1 MTIRRPT
8 LWPLAVTVLSEFASF
23 LPTPPADAGA
33 VSSTSVFV
41 TAAAT
46 VVPGKAGE
54 PGGFLEASTPQPSDS
69 PRESSPALVPL
80 GQAES
85 DVATFTK
92 AADPADP
99 DQPAPAEQH
108 GAHTFPSREPPP
120 VGQPRASTSNET
132 RARVSSL
139 LAKAGE
145 PRPVAGGL
153 PTTFQSLLES
163 NSSVSN
169 LLELSDEMLENA
181 TKLIAAAAA
190 VDALQGKQLFPNSSL
205 AVDAR
210 SATNEPVQPE
220 LRRREEATIKELADH
235 SGKLQQ
241 LFNQL
246 ESDLVSDQGEDAL
259 DAHTNQPAAHKEL
272 AMAGID
278 DSEIPAALAEPSLNL
293 RVGSPAPSS
302 EEAEEENFRLL
313 VTGLLLAVLLAVVGV
328 GFCIYRYVL
337 GTPRAVPV
345 DETTGT
351 TSDGTTSYVIR
362 IVKAR
367 VRDLPSR
374 TALAWQIH
382 VGGENPRPS
391 RFTKDALWDAPV
403 DRLDVDVQDP
413 REKISVAVL
422 AASADGLEPPA
433 TLATVE
439 VPAAVLLAEAR
450 GNKEKVANA
459 GGDSAYVHE
468 KKLALYPRGELV
480 LDYSLIAFFHWYV
493 GGEKDALRQ

>member
-23 LPTPPADAGA
+23 LPTPPAEQGGPGVHSAR
-33 VSSTSVFV
+33 VFV

-46 VVPGKAGE
+46 VVNPSVS
-54 PGGFLEASTPQPSDS
+54 PGGFLEASSPQPSH
-69 PRESSPALVPL
+69 PNGSSSTLVPP

-85 DVATFTK
+85 DAATFTT
-92 AADPADP
+92 AADPADRP
-99 DQPAPAEQH
+99 DHLALRK
-108 GAHTFPSREPPP
+108 GAHKFPSREPTS
-120 VGQPRASTSNET
+120 VGEPRQSTSNET
-132 RARVSSL
+132 RARMGAL
-139 LAKAGE
+139 LASAGE
-145 PRPVAGGL
+145 PRPASDSL

-205 AVDAR
+205 SMDAR

-241 LFNQL
+241 LFHQL
-246 ESDLVSDQGEDAL
+246 EADLVSDQGEDAL
-259 DAHTNQPAAHKEL
+259 DAHGQPAAHKEL

-278 DSEIPAALAEPSLNL
+278 DSEIPAALAEPSAPVNL
-293 RVGSPAPSS
+293 RVGAPAASS
-302 EEAEEENFRLL
+302 EEADEENFRYL

-337 GTPRAVPV
+337 VSPRAVPV

-351 TSDGTTSYVIR
+351 TSDGSTSYVIR

-382 VGGENPRPS
+382 VGSENPRPS

-459 GGDSAYVHE
+459 SGDSAYVHE

-493 GGEKDALRQ
+493 GGEKDAPRQ

>member
-8 LWPLAVTVLSEFASF
+8 LWPLAVTVLSEFTSF
-23 LPTPPADAGA
+23 LPTPPASAG
-33 VSSTSVFV
+33 VTSTGAVFV

-46 VVPGKAGE
+46 VVPGKSGE
-54 PGGFLEASTPQPSDS
+54 PGGFLEASSPQPSVS
-69 PRESSPALVPL
+69 NGSSPTVQP

-85 DVATFTK
+85 NAETFTE
-92 AADPADP
+92 AANPADRP
-99 DQPAPAEQH
+99 DAPREH
-108 GAHTFPSREPPP
+108 RGARAFPSREPP
-120 VGQPRASTSNET
+120 VGEPRASTSNET
-132 RARVSSL
+132 RARAGSL
-139 LAKAGE
+139 LHAGE
-145 PRPVAGGL
+145 PRPASGGL

-205 AVDAR
+205 ALTDAR
-210 SATNEPVQPE
+210 TATNEPVQPE

-278 DSEIPAALAEPSLNL
+278 DSEIPAALAEPTLNL
-293 RVGSPAPSS
+293 RVGAPVQSS

-337 GTPRAVPV
+337 GSPRAVPV

-351 TSDGTTSYVIR
+351 SSDGSTSYVIR

-367 VRDLPSR
+367 VLDLPSR

-422 AASADGLEPPA
+422 ASSADGLEPPA

-459 GGDSAYVHE
+459 GGDAAYVHE

-493 GGEKDALRQ
+493 GGEKDAARQ